1 MPGNPTVIVSNM
13 PGGSG
18 INAANFMYNVAP
30 KDGTAIAILIQTMGE
45 EQGLGTEGIRF
56 DVKRFN
62 WIGRV
67 TSNVEMV
74 YVWHTVPVKTID
86 DVKKR
91 ETILASAGPA
101 SITYPLLLNDM
112 IGTRFK
118 LVRGYQGTQNTSLA
132 MQRGEVDGATGSI
145 VAVKTLSNWL
155 TSGEINILTQYATKR
170 HRELPNIPAVVEL
183 TEQTRGQG
191 ATVVSGARLR
201 SRACIRCA
209 ARRVAGSTFGLAQG
223 VRCDHG
229 RPGVPGGRQE
239 NPGGSRPAAGQ
250 GPAATGGARRGA
262 FRGQSRACQCHAQ
275 GTLTR
280 ETLITG
286 HEDDMNLK
294 SVAANL
300 PVELLRTLVAVN
312 KSGDLVEAAGTLG
325 TAPSEVQAQ
334 VAKLEETL
342 GVMVFERSSAGNVRL
357 SDHGKIVSRYAE
369 RLLSINDRLSQQLQA
384 PTTATKLRVGL
395 PRWVLK
401 EKLRRDRATL
411 RRRSRHEQADRCAA
425 TRLKSWCAMSARES
439 LTSWLCAA

>member
-1 MPGNPTVIVSNM
+1 MSRRLGRLVWDFVCLAASYTVALASAFAPTQAASDDLFKGKTLTVYVGAPVAGGYDTYGRLLARHIGKNVPGNPTVIVSNM

-67 TSNVEMV
+67 TANVEMV
-74 YVWHTVPVKTID
+74 YVWHTVPVKAID

-170 HRELPNIPAVVEL
+170 HRELPDIPAVVEL
-183 TEQTRGQG
+183 TNKREDKALLSFLARASEVGRAFVAPPDVSPEALSVLRKAFE
-191 ATVVSGARLR
+191 ATMEDPGFLADAKKI
-201 SRACIRCA
+201 RADLDPLP
-209 ARRVAGSTFGLAQG
+209 GKDLQQLLEQG
-223 VRCDHG
+223 VELSTANR
-229 RPGVPGGRQE
+229 E
-239 NPGGSRPAAGQ
+239 
-250 GPAATGGARRGA
+250 
-262 FRGQSRACQCHAQ
+262 RA
-275 GTLTR
+275 
-280 ETLITG
+280 
-286 HEDDMNLK
+286 N
-294 SVAANL
+294 
-300 PVELLRTLVAVN
+300 
-312 KSGDLVEAAGTLG
+312 
-325 TAPSEVQAQ
+325 
-334 VAKLEETL
+334 
-342 GVMVFERSSAGNVRL
+342 
-357 SDHGKIVSRYAE
+357 
-369 RLLSINDRLSQQLQA
+369 
-384 PTTATKLRVGL
+384 
-395 PRWVLK
+395 
-401 EKLRRDRATL
+401 
-411 RRRSRHEQADRCAA
+411 A
-425 TRLKSWCAMSARES
+425 TRKVR
-439 LTSWLCAA
+439 

>member
-1 MPGNPTVIVSNM
+1 MSRRLGRLVWDFVCLAASYAVALASAFAPTQAASDDLFKGKTLTVYVGAPVAGGYDTYGRLLARHIGKNVPGNPTVIVSNM

-67 TSNVEMV
+67 TANVEMV
-74 YVWHTVPVKTID
+74 YVWHTVPVKAID

-170 HRELPNIPAVVEL
+170 HRELPDIPAVVEL
-183 TEQTRGQG
+183 TNKREDKALLSFLARASEVGRAFVAPPDVSPEALSVLRKAFE
-191 ATVVSGARLR
+191 ATMEDPGFLADAKKI
-201 SRACIRCA
+201 RADLDPLP
-209 ARRVAGSTFGLAQG
+209 GKDLQQLLEQG
-223 VRCDHG
+223 VELSTANR
-229 RPGVPGGRQE
+229 E
-239 NPGGSRPAAGQ
+239 
-250 GPAATGGARRGA
+250 
-262 FRGQSRACQCHAQ
+262 RA
-275 GTLTR
+275 
-280 ETLITG
+280 
-286 HEDDMNLK
+286 N
-294 SVAANL
+294 
-300 PVELLRTLVAVN
+300 
-312 KSGDLVEAAGTLG
+312 
-325 TAPSEVQAQ
+325 
-334 VAKLEETL
+334 
-342 GVMVFERSSAGNVRL
+342 
-357 SDHGKIVSRYAE
+357 
-369 RLLSINDRLSQQLQA
+369 
-384 PTTATKLRVGL
+384 
-395 PRWVLK
+395 
-401 EKLRRDRATL
+401 
-411 RRRSRHEQADRCAA
+411 A
-425 TRLKSWCAMSARES
+425 TRKVR
-439 LTSWLCAA
+439 

>member
-1 MPGNPTVIVSNM
+1 MPVGRDSASGNHEPKIAPLCLGFRLPGVVCGSLGLCIPPAQAAADDLFKGKTLTVYVGAPVAGGYDTYGRLLARHIGRHVPGNPTVIVSNM

-170 HRELPNIPAVVEL
+170 HRELARHAGRGRAD
-183 TEQTRGQG
+183 QQARGQG
-191 ATVVSGARLR
+191 AAVVSGARLR

-229 RPGVPGGRQE
+229 RPGVPGGRKE
-239 NPGGSRPAAGQ
+239 NTGGSRPAAGQ
-250 GPAATGGARRGA
+250 GPAAGAWSKAWSFPPANRE
-262 FRGQSRACQCHAQ
+262 RA
-275 GTLTR
+275 
-280 ETLITG
+280 
-286 HEDDMNLK
+286 N
-294 SVAANL
+294 AA
-300 PVELLRTLVAVN
+300 R
-312 KSGDLVEAAGTLG
+312 K
-325 TAPSEVQAQ
+325 
-334 VAKLEETL
+334 
-342 GVMVFERSSAGNVRL
+342 
-357 SDHGKIVSRYAE
+357 
-369 RLLSINDRLSQQLQA
+369 
-384 PTTATKLRVGL
+384 
-395 PRWVLK
+395 
-401 EKLRRDRATL
+401 
-411 RRRSRHEQADRCAA
+411 
-425 TRLKSWCAMSARES
+425 AR
-439 LTSWLCAA
+439 